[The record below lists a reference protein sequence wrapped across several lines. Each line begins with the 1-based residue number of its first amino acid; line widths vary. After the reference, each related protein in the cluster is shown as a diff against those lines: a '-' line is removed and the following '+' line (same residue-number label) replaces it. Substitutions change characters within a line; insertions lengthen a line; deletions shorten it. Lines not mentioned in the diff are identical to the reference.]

1 MTADKQKAGIQ
12 ALLRRTLQA
21 EKDKGR
27 LIAQIQYSDIARENW
42 AKGLTI
48 EQALDLARFELQHGP
63 WAMLTSYSSVERPF
77 LGADFTYRED

>member
-48 EQALDLARFELQHGP
+48 EQALDLARFEL
-63 WAMLTSYSSVERPF
+63 
-77 LGADFTYRED
+77 